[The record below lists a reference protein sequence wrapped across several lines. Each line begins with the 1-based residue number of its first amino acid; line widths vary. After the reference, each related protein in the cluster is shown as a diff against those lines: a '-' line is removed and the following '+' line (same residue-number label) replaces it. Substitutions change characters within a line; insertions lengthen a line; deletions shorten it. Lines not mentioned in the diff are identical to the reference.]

1 MAPERHLFFPL
12 VQGFHKALFLNIFL
26 SFILA
31 DRKVI
36 DFQWFTNEKWLQM
49 GEIALV
55 DGRKCAVRWEKLRC
69 RWEKLRSQMGE
80 IALLRWEKLR

>member
-1 MAPERHLFFPL
+1 
-12 VQGFHKALFLNIFL
+12 
-26 SFILA
+26 
-31 DRKVI
+31 
-36 DFQWFTNEKWLQM
+36 M

-55 DGRKCAVRWEKLRC
+55 DGRKCAVRWEKLRF

>member
-1 MAPERHLFFPL
+1 
-12 VQGFHKALFLNIFL
+12 
-26 SFILA
+26 
-31 DRKVI
+31 
-36 DFQWFTNEKWLQM
+36 M

-80 IALLRWEKLR
+80 IAQPDGRNCATQMGEIALNCRKRFRRAKNSKKMPFLLPKTAVKWAF

>member
-1 MAPERHLFFPL
+1 
-12 VQGFHKALFLNIFL
+12 
-26 SFILA
+26 
-31 DRKVI
+31 
-36 DFQWFTNEKWLQM
+36 M

-80 IALLRWEKLR
+80 IATQMGEIALNCRKGFRSPKTAKKCLF